1 MDKSR
6 LRTAEGSFPKRVAS
20 KGLEGPSSLG
30 AARGAFKLIAAKGRF
45 TLEDE
50 LDDDEVDD
58 ELG

>member
-1 MDKSR
+1 MIT
-6 LRTAEGSFPKRVAS
+6 TAGSFPKRVAS